1 MCEHLHRRIEPE
13 RLCRRLHE
21 YNPSSSHN
29 RGHTIQ
35 EGTKVFHV
43 ADVIVGRASLEANV
57 FSNLFTKTL
66 ENVRVLS
73 QQVDRKGERRSGLI
87 TWTVSVTD

>member
-1 MCEHLHRRIEPE
+1 MSMTLSRCHHRG
-13 RLCRRLHE
+13 LA
-21 YNPSSSHN
+21 
-29 RGHTIQ
+29 IQ
-35 EGTKVFHV
+35 KGTEIFHV

-66 ENVRVLS
+66 QNVRVLA